1 MVLADI
7 DQVNA
12 DWSDRF
18 SKFKSK
24 RKHFAFN
31 EWASEVSEVATKGVL
46 KKVFLE
52 ISQNSQE
59 NTCVR
64 DSFLIKFIKNFKKKE
79 SLAQVF
85 SCEICEVSKN
95 IFFYRTPLV
104 AASVIDINGFL
115 FTFRTR
121 IMTKKS

>member
-64 DSFLIKFIKNFKKKE
+64 DSFNK
-79 SLAQVF
+79 
-85 SCEICEVSKN
+85 VSGGSQL
-95 IFFYRTPLV
+95 Y
-104 AASVIDINGFL
+104 
-115 FTFRTR
+115 
-121 IMTKKS
+121 

>member
-1 MVLADI
+1 M
-7 DQVNA
+7 
-12 DWSDRF
+12 
-18 SKFKSK
+18 
-24 RKHFAFN
+24 
-31 EWASEVSEVATKGVL
+31 SEAATKGVL
-46 KKVFLE
+46 KKVFVE

-64 DSFLIKFIKNFKKKE
+64 DSFLIKFIKNFIKKE